1 MRLSLIYIRFLCF
14 ITLLSVS
21 FALSAGNVALSIL
34 EEDSLNSSGF
44 FMKGRQANAM
54 KPLDLQTEE
63 DSIANSKT
71 QSWAA
76 PRPQRAEFSQ
86 QTAGFSQQTAEFS
99 QQEAD
104 VIEVQMPDTVAI
116 QAADSSEM
124 FVPDSNKALWFAA
137 LCPGLGQIH
146 NRRYWKLPIVAGGIV
161 GVSYAIS
168 WNGKYYEAYTY
179 AYRDL
184 IDGDPNTNY
193 FKELIPPGASYSE
206 SQLQTVFKNRQQS
219 FRRQRDLS
227 IIVGVGLYLICLLDA
242 YVDAELFTF
251 DISDDLSFEWGSR
264 PQPATEWRSPTW
276 LPNEQQ
282 NLNLSF
288 SLNF

>member
-1 MRLSLIYIRFLCF
+1 MLVWTESDMRLSLIYIRFLCF
-14 ITLLSVS
+14 ITLLSAS
-21 FALSAGNVALSIL
+21 FALSAGNLAFSSK
-34 EEDSLNSSGF
+34 EDSLQMSP
-44 FMKGRQANAM
+44 
-54 KPLDLQTEE
+54 KPFKPMQLQERGARASA
-63 DSIANSKT
+63 DS
-71 QSWAA
+71 
-76 PRPQRAEFSQ
+76 
-86 QTAGFSQQTAEFS
+86 SQQTAEFS

-116 QAADSSEM
+116 QPADSSEM

-137 LCPGLGQIH
+137 LCPGLGQIY

>member
-1 MRLSLIYIRFLCF
+1 MLVWTESDMRLSLIYIRFLCF
-14 ITLLSVS
+14 ITLLSAS
-21 FALSAGNVALSIL
+21 FALSAGNLAFSSK
-34 EEDSLNSSGF
+34 EDSLQMSPKQF
-44 FMKGRQANAM
+44 
-54 KPLDLQTEE
+54 KPMQLQERGARASA
-63 DSIANSKT
+63 DS
-71 QSWAA
+71 
-76 PRPQRAEFSQ
+76 SQ
-86 QTAGFSQQTAEFS
+86 QTAEFSQQTAEFS

-137 LCPGLGQIH
+137 LCPGLGQIY

>member
-1 MRLSLIYIRFLCF
+1 MSPKQFKPMQLQERGAR
-14 ITLLSVS
+14 
-21 FALSAGNVALSIL
+21 ASA
-34 EEDSLNSSGF
+34 DSS
-44 FMKGRQANAM
+44 Q
-54 KPLDLQTEE
+54 QE
-63 DSIANSKT
+63 
-71 QSWAA
+71 
-76 PRPQRAEFSQ
+76 AEFSQ
-86 QTAGFSQQTAEFS
+86 QTAEFSQQEAEFSQQSAEFS

-116 QAADSSEM
+116 QVADSSEM

-137 LCPGLGQIH
+137 LCPGLGQIY

-251 DISDDLSFEWGSR
+251 DISDNLSFEWGSR
-264 PQPATEWRSPTW
+264 PQPATEWRSPAW

>member
-1 MRLSLIYIRFLCF
+1 MLVWTESDMRLSLIYIRFLCF
-14 ITLLSVS
+14 ITLLSAS
-21 FALSAGNVALSIL
+21 FALSAGNLAFSSK
-34 EEDSLNSSGF
+34 EDSLQMSPKQFKPMQLQERGARASADSS
-44 FMKGRQANAM
+44 Q
-54 KPLDLQTEE
+54 QT
-63 DSIANSKT
+63 
-71 QSWAA
+71 
-76 PRPQRAEFSQ
+76 AEFSQ
-86 QTAGFSQQTAEFS
+86 QEAGFS

-137 LCPGLGQIH
+137 LCPGLGQIY

-251 DISDDLSFEWGSR
+251 DISDNLSFEWGSR
-264 PQPATEWRSPTW
+264 PQPATEWRSPAW
-276 LPNEQQ
+276 LQNEQQ

>member
-14 ITLLSVS
+14 ITLLSAS
-21 FALSAGNVALSIL
+21 FALSAGNLAFSST
-34 EEDSLNSSGF
+34 EDSLQMSPKQF
-44 FMKGRQANAM
+44 
-54 KPLDLQTEE
+54 KPMQLQERGARASA
-63 DSIANSKT
+63 DS
-71 QSWAA
+71 
-76 PRPQRAEFSQ
+76 SQ
-86 QTAGFSQQTAEFS
+86 QTTEFSQQTAEFS
-99 QQEAD
+99 QQEAEFSQQEAEFSQQETD

-116 QAADSSEM
+116 QVADSSEM

-137 LCPGLGQIH
+137 LCPGLGQIY

>member
-1 MRLSLIYIRFLCF
+1 MLVWTESDMRLSLIYIRFLCF
-14 ITLLSVS
+14 ITLLSAS
-21 FALSAGNVALSIL
+21 FALSAGNLAFSSK
-34 EEDSLNSSGF
+34 EDSLQMSPKQFKPMQLQERGARASADSS
-44 FMKGRQANAM
+44 Q
-54 KPLDLQTEE
+54 QT
-63 DSIANSKT
+63 
-71 QSWAA
+71 
-76 PRPQRAEFSQ
+76 AEFSQ
-86 QTAGFSQQTAEFS
+86 QEAGFS

-137 LCPGLGQIH
+137 LCPGLGQIY

-264 PQPATEWRSPTW
+264 PQPATEWRSPAW
-276 LPNEQQ
+276 LQNEQQ

>member
-1 MRLSLIYIRFLCF
+1 MLVWTESDMRLSLIYIRFLCF
-14 ITLLSVS
+14 VTLLSAS
-21 FALSAGNVALSIL
+21 FALSAGNLAFSSK
-34 EEDSLNSSGF
+34 EDSLQMSPKPFKPMQLQERGARASADSS
-44 FMKGRQANAM
+44 Q
-54 KPLDLQTEE
+54 QT
-63 DSIANSKT
+63 
-71 QSWAA
+71 
-76 PRPQRAEFSQ
+76 AEFSQ
-86 QTAGFSQQTAEFS
+86 QSAEFS

-116 QAADSSEM
+116 QVADSSEM

-137 LCPGLGQIH
+137 LCPGLGQIY

-251 DISDDLSFEWGSR
+251 DISDNLSFEWGSR
-264 PQPATEWRSPTW
+264 PQPATEWRSPAW
-276 LPNEQQ
+276 LQNEQQ

>member
-1 MRLSLIYIRFLCF
+1 MLLLTCPHMSAEDSTRVHTQSIMPMRATRQTLPADS
-14 ITLLSVS
+14 ITLP
-21 FALSAGNVALSIL
+21 G
-34 EEDSLNSSGF
+34 
-44 FMKGRQANAM
+44 
-54 KPLDLQTEE
+54 
-63 DSIANSKT
+63 DSITLPGDSAFM
-71 QSWAA
+71 
-76 PRPQRAEFSQ
+76 AE
-86 QTAGFSQQTAEFS
+86 TP
-99 QQEAD
+99 
-104 VIEVQMPDTVAI
+104 IEEEKE
-116 QAADSSEM
+116 S

-137 LCPGLGQIH
+137 LCPGLGQIY
-146 NRRYWKLPIVAGGIV
+146 NRRYWKLPIVASGIV

-193 FKELIPPGASYSE
+193 FEELIPPGAHYSE
-206 SQLQTVFKNRQQS
+206 SQMQTLFKNRQQT

-251 DISDDLSFEWGSR
+251 DISDNLSFEWGSKSQDKALPWR
-264 PQPATEWRSPTW
+264 EPNWMLDEPQS
-276 LPNEQQ
+276 
-282 NLNLSF
+282 LNLSF

>member
-14 ITLLSVS
+14 ITLLSAS
-21 FALSAGNVALSIL
+21 FALSAGNLAFSSK
-34 EEDSLNSSGF
+34 EDSLQMSPKQF
-44 FMKGRQANAM
+44 
-54 KPLDLQTEE
+54 KPMQLQERGARASA
-63 DSIANSKT
+63 DS
-71 QSWAA
+71 
-76 PRPQRAEFSQ
+76 SQ
-86 QTAGFSQQTAEFS
+86 QTAEFSQQTAEFS
-99 QQEAD
+99 QQEAEFSQQTAD

-116 QAADSSEM
+116 QPADSSEM

-137 LCPGLGQIH
+137 LCPGLGQIY

>member
-1 MRLSLIYIRFLCF
+1 MRLSLICIRFLCF
-14 ITLLSVS
+14 ITLLSAS
-21 FALSAGNVALSIL
+21 FALSAGNLAFSSK
-34 EEDSLNSSGF
+34 EDSLQMSPKQFKPMQLQERGARASADSS
-44 FMKGRQANAM
+44 Q
-54 KPLDLQTEE
+54 QTAEFSQQE
-63 DSIANSKT
+63 
-71 QSWAA
+71 
-76 PRPQRAEFSQ
+76 AEFSQ
-86 QTAGFSQQTAEFS
+86 QTAGFSQQTA
-99 QQEAD
+99 D
-104 VIEVQMPDTVAI
+104 IIEVQMPDTVAI
-116 QAADSSEM
+116 QPADSSEM

-137 LCPGLGQIH
+137 LCPGLGQIY

-282 NLNLSF
+282 SLNLSF

>member
-14 ITLLSVS
+14 ITLLSAS
-21 FALSAGNVALSIL
+21 FALSAGNLAFSSK
-34 EEDSLNSSGF
+34 EDSLQMSPKQFKPMQLQERGARASADSS
-44 FMKGRQANAM
+44 Q
-54 KPLDLQTEE
+54 QTAEFSQQE
-63 DSIANSKT
+63 
-71 QSWAA
+71 
-76 PRPQRAEFSQ
+76 AEFSQ
-86 QTAGFSQQTAEFS
+86 QTAGFSQQTA
-99 QQEAD
+99 D
-104 VIEVQMPDTVAI
+104 IIEVQMPDTVAI
-116 QAADSSEM
+116 QPADSSEM

-137 LCPGLGQIH
+137 LCPGLGQIY

-282 NLNLSF
+282 SLNLSF

>member
-14 ITLLSVS
+14 ITLLSAS
-21 FALSAGNVALSIL
+21 FALSAGNLAFSTK
-34 EEDSLNSSGF
+34 EDSLQMSPKQFKPMQLQERGARASADSS
-44 FMKGRQANAM
+44 Q
-54 KPLDLQTEE
+54 QT
-63 DSIANSKT
+63 
-71 QSWAA
+71 
-76 PRPQRAEFSQ
+76 AEFSQ
-86 QTAGFSQQTAEFS
+86 QTAEFSQQEAGFS

-116 QAADSSEM
+116 QPADSSEM

-137 LCPGLGQIH
+137 LCPGLGQIY

-251 DISDDLSFEWGSR
+251 DISDNLSFEWGSR
-264 PQPATEWRSPTW
+264 PQPATEWRSPAW
-276 LPNEQQ
+276 LQNEQQ

>member
-1 MRLSLIYIRFLCF
+1 MLVWTESDMRLSLIYIRFLCF
-14 ITLLSVS
+14 VTLLSAS
-21 FALSAGNVALSIL
+21 FALSAGNLAFSSK
-34 EEDSLNSSGF
+34 EDSLQMSPKQFKPMQLQERGARASADSS
-44 FMKGRQANAM
+44 Q
-54 KPLDLQTEE
+54 QT
-63 DSIANSKT
+63 
-71 QSWAA
+71 
-76 PRPQRAEFSQ
+76 AEFSQ
-86 QTAGFSQQTAEFS
+86 QEAGFS

-137 LCPGLGQIH
+137 LCPGLGQIY

-251 DISDDLSFEWGSR
+251 DISDNLSFEWGSR
-264 PQPATEWRSPTW
+264 PQPATEWRSPAW
-276 LPNEQQ
+276 LQNEQQ

>member
-14 ITLLSVS
+14 ITLLSAS
-21 FALSAGNVALSIL
+21 FALSAGNLAFSSK
-34 EEDSLNSSGF
+34 EDSLQMSPKQFKPMQLQERGARASADSS
-44 FMKGRQANAM
+44 Q
-54 KPLDLQTEE
+54 QT
-63 DSIANSKT
+63 
-71 QSWAA
+71 
-76 PRPQRAEFSQ
+76 AEFSQ
-86 QTAGFSQQTAEFS
+86 QTAEFSQQTAEFS

-104 VIEVQMPDTVAI
+104 VIEVQMPDTVVI

-137 LCPGLGQIH
+137 LCPGLGQIY

-282 NLNLSF
+282 SLNLSF

>member
-14 ITLLSVS
+14 ITLLSAS
-21 FALSAGNVALSIL
+21 FALSAGNLAFSSK
-34 EEDSLNSSGF
+34 EDSLQMSP
-44 FMKGRQANAM
+44 
-54 KPLDLQTEE
+54 KPFKPMQLQERGARASA
-63 DSIANSKT
+63 DS
-71 QSWAA
+71 
-76 PRPQRAEFSQ
+76 SQ
-86 QTAGFSQQTAEFS
+86 QTAEFSQQTAEFS
-99 QQEAD
+99 QQESD
-104 VIEVQMPDTVAI
+104 VIKVQMPDTVAI

-137 LCPGLGQIH
+137 LCPGLGQIY

-251 DISDDLSFEWGSR
+251 DISDNLSFEWGSR

-282 NLNLSF
+282 SLNLSF

>member
-14 ITLLSVS
+14 ITLLSAS
-21 FALSAGNVALSIL
+21 FALSAGNLAFSSK
-34 EEDSLNSSGF
+34 EDSLQMSPKQF
-44 FMKGRQANAM
+44 
-54 KPLDLQTEE
+54 KPMQLQERGARTSA
-63 DSIANSKT
+63 DS
-71 QSWAA
+71 
-76 PRPQRAEFSQ
+76 SQ
-86 QTAGFSQQTAEFS
+86 QTAEFSQQTAEFS
-99 QQEAD
+99 QQTAD

-137 LCPGLGQIH
+137 LCPGLGQIY

>member
-14 ITLLSVS
+14 ITLLSAS
-21 FALSAGNVALSIL
+21 FALSAGNLAFSSK
-34 EEDSLNSSGF
+34 EDSLQMSP
-44 FMKGRQANAM
+44 
-54 KPLDLQTEE
+54 KPFKPMQLQERGARATA
-63 DSIANSKT
+63 DS
-71 QSWAA
+71 
-76 PRPQRAEFSQ
+76 SQ

-137 LCPGLGQIH
+137 LCPGLGQIY

-251 DISDDLSFEWGSR
+251 DISDNLSFEWGSR
-264 PQPATEWRSPTW
+264 PQPATEWRSPAW
-276 LPNEQQ
+276 LQNEQQ

>member
-1 MRLSLIYIRFLCF
+1 MLVWTESDMRLSLIYIRFLCF
-14 ITLLSVS
+14 ITLLSAS
-21 FALSAGNVALSIL
+21 FALSAGNLAFSSK
-34 EEDSLNSSGF
+34 EDSLQMSPKQF
-44 FMKGRQANAM
+44 
-54 KPLDLQTEE
+54 KPMQLQERGARASA
-63 DSIANSKT
+63 DS
-71 QSWAA
+71 
-76 PRPQRAEFSQ
+76 SQ
-86 QTAGFSQQTAEFS
+86 QTAEFSQQTAEFS
-99 QQEAD
+99 QQTTEL
-104 VIEVQMPDTVAI
+104 VEVQMPDTVPI

-137 LCPGLGQIH
+137 LCPGLGQIY

-276 LPNEQQ
+276 LLNEQQ